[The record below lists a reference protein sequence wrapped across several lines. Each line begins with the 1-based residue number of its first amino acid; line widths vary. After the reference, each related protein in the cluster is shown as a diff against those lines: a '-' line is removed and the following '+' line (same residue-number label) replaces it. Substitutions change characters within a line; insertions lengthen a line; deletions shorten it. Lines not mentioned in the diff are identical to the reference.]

1 MFKKELEAMLKLA
14 KDAQDIALNYYHQA
28 HLDVEIK
35 DDHSPVTKADKAVDK
50 FLKEHLSKLFPTYAF
65 LTEESQDDLKRLEN
79 DYVFIIDPIDGTKD
93 FIARDDEFTIN
104 IALAFKHE
112 PVVGVIVIPA
122 KNEIYYAMKDYGS
135 YHIDKEGKVERIYS
149 NKNKKDHLICLTS
162 VFHTNEEEKKLIEK
176 YSSLIKE
183 VKPCG
188 SSIKMCLIASGLAD
202 VSFRISSN
210 TKEWDTCAGQ
220 VILEEAGGALLNKDK
235 KRLLY
240 NREDVYNRGG
250 YLLINSPDN
259 FLDIKN

>member
-1 MFKKELEAMLKLA
+1 MSKKELEAMLKLA

-93 FIARDDEFTIN
+93 FIAHDDEFTIN

-202 VSFRISSN
+202 ISFRISSN

-220 VILEEAGGALLNKDK
+220 VILEEAGAALLNKDK

>member
-65 LTEESQDDLKRLEN
+65 LTEESQDDLKGLEN

>member
-1 MFKKELEAMLKLA
+1 MFKKELEAMLKLT

-93 FIARDDEFTIN
+93 FIAHDDEFTIN
-104 IALAFKHE
+104 IALTFKHE

-149 NKNKKDHLICLTS
+149 NKNKKNHLICLTS

>member
-79 DYVFIIDPIDGTKD
+79 DYVFIIDPINGTKD
-93 FIARDDEFTIN
+93 FIAHDDASPIN